1 MSQFCDQHILTVHTI
16 DKSVVF
22 LCEIWPN
29 KPPTL
34 LFDGLLNVI
43 IVASRLHAMNENVEL
58 MFEKLSNLARN
69 LMTVYIHVNFV
80 RDHEN
85 IPPLE

>member
-22 LCEIWPN
+22 LVRDWLN
-29 KPPTL
+29 QPPTL

-43 IVASRLHAMNENVEL
+43 ILTSRLHGNE
-58 MFEKLSNLARN
+58 
-69 LMTVYIHVNFV
+69 
-80 RDHEN
+80 
-85 IPPLE
+85 

>member
-1 MSQFCDQHILTVHTI
+1 MSQFRDQHILTVHTI

-29 KPPTL
+29 KPPNL

-43 IVASRLHAMNENVEL
+43 ILISRLRVKE
-58 MFEKLSNLARN
+58 
-69 LMTVYIHVNFV
+69 
-80 RDHEN
+80 
-85 IPPLE
+85 